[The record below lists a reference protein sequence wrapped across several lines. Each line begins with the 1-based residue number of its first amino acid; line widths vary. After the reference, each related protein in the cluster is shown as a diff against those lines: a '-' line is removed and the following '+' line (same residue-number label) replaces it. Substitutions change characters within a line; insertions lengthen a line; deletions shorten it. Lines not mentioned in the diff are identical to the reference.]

1 MESCLF
7 CRIVKGELPS
17 KIAHEDERVVAF
29 HDISPQAPV
38 HVLIIPRKHIAT
50 LNEVSSADT
59 ELLAHMFSV
68 ARKLAEQL
76 GVAQNGYRT
85 VFNVNA
91 DAGQTVFHLH
101 LHVIGGRKLSW
112 P

>member
-7 CRIVKGELPS
+7 CRIANYELPA
-17 KIAHEDERVVAF
+17 KIAYEDDRVVAF
-29 HDISPQAPV
+29 HDINPQAPV
-38 HVLIIPRKHIAT
+38 HVLICPRKHIPT
-50 LNEVSSADT
+50 LNGVTADDAS
-59 ELLAHMFSV
+59 LLASMFDV
-68 ARKLAEQL
+68 ARKIAEQF
-76 GVAQNGYRT
+76 GVAQKGYRT

>member
-1 MESCLF
+1 MDSCLF
-7 CRIVKGELPS
+7 CRIASHELPS
-17 KIAHEDERVVAF
+17 KMAHEDDRVVAI
-29 HDISPQAPV
+29 HDIHPQAPV
-38 HVLIIPRKHIAT
+38 HVLIIPKKHIGT
-50 LNEVSSADT
+50 LNDVSAEDASLIAY
-59 ELLAHMFSV
+59 MFDV
-68 ARKLAEQL
+68 ARKLAEQH
-76 GVAQNGYRT
+76 GVAQSGYRT